1 MSRSVCWLVHT
12 FVLLYF
18 QFSYSC
24 SSYLLLFA
32 RAEKSHFLGKRT
44 KEKATKAHTH
54 IHIQFNMIVE
64 RRDEIGT
71 KNGKIYP
78 SLHCVLAVCS

>member
-44 KEKATKAHTH
+44 KEKATKAP
-54 IHIQFNMIVE
+54 IFNMIVE